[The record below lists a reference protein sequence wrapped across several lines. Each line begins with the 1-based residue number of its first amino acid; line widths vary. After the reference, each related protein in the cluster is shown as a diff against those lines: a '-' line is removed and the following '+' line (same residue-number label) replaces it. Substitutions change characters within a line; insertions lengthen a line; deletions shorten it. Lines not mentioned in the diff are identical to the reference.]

1 MGGRK
6 WRDEMVAPIG
16 SGAEHRRRTHCLL
29 RATPAT
35 APGRGRSTPSYR
47 PAATTQVDVRSV
59 PRTVLSRCSE
69 VSPQNGLLKH
79 LIGTGED
86 RGRNSDPKF
95 LRRLQIDEEF
105 EVRGQFRW

>member
-16 SGAEHRRRTHCLL
+16 SGAEHRRRAHCLL

-47 PAATTQVDVRSV
+47 PAATTQVGARSV
-59 PRTVLSRCSE
+59 PIADLSICKKI
-69 VSPQNGLLKH
+69 L
-79 LIGTGED
+79 
-86 RGRNSDPKF
+86 
-95 LRRLQIDEEF
+95 
-105 EVRGQFRW
+105 

>member
-1 MGGRK
+1 MT
-6 WRDEMVAPIG
+6 ALG
-16 SGAEHRRRTHCLL
+16 SRTDL
-29 RATPAT
+29 RTELSPVHSWSVI
-35 APGRGRSTPSYR
+35 PLNFCRGRAGREHSPY
-47 PAATTQVDVRSV
+47 V
-59 PRTVLSRCSE
+59 PRTVLSRCSK